1 MYAVSYLQEI
11 KCDVT
16 SDFLQITSSSCSLR
30 VKLVITDEYSCV
42 LPVQQSSRSYNRSKN
57 S

>member
-42 LPVQQSSRSYNRSKN
+42 LPVQQSSRNRSKN